1 MSLRPSDAP
10 TITLD
15 DLQPGDI
22 LLSGGSSWLDTL
34 IKLIDEGDYSH
45 ATQYVGTVDGPDGT
59 PAHMVVEATQEGIKY
74 QSIDS
79 DMGVQDLV
87 DAYRYV
93 SPEGRRFEDPGWPV
107 QPVLDEAK
115 RYAGAD
121 YAYSELLMGAV
132 AIMASEMPREKHLR
146 EAVRIALDYVDHK
159 FQDWLNRTADK
170 VPMTCVQVVT
180 AAHWHAASQ
189 PANKYGIQVTL
200 DGSRTPPGVA
210 NEFGSRASFGSEAG
224 QAYQEMRSR
233 IASAMQAAHPNVA
246 VPTPKQTQFEP
257 PELVEVAGSGILPLG
272 TCTPRDMETSP
283 TLTFVGCLK
292 DTRS

>member
-1 MSLRPSDAP
+1 
-10 TITLD
+10 
-15 DLQPGDI
+15 
-22 LLSGGSSWLDTL
+22 
-34 IKLIDEGDYSH
+34 
-45 ATQYVGTVDGPDGT
+45 
-59 PAHMVVEATQEGIKY
+59 
-74 QSIDS
+74 
-79 DMGVQDLV
+79 
-87 DAYRYV
+87 
-93 SPEGRRFEDPGWPV
+93 
-107 QPVLDEAK
+107 VLDEAK

-189 PANKYGIQVTL
+189 PANKYGIQVKL
-200 DGSRTPPGVA
+200 DGSRTPPGAA
-210 NEFGSRASFGSEAG
+210 NEFSSRAGTGSGARR
-224 QAYQEMRSR
+224 AYQEVRSR
-233 IASAMQAAHPNVA
+233 IASAMQAVHPNVA
-246 VPTPKQTQFEP
+246 VPAPKQARLETSG
-257 PELVEVAGSGILPLG
+257 LVEVAGSGVLPLG

-283 TLTFVGCLK
+283 TLAFLGCLK